1 MDHYAKSASLSAA
14 SASVDFL
21 LDQVAFA
28 LLMKEVEKKMKP
40 HGIEFFL
47 RDMATVVEYYL
58 NNGDQRADDRYIVPE
73 DEYEPAPSLL
83 DSYLP
88 QSFKVNRQAA
98 FGMLYS
104 PERRLEDELSR
115 TGRGVANKIAVGMLR
130 RGKESGGAEG
140 AAS

>member
-1 MDHYAKSASLSAA
+1 MDHYAKSASFSAA
-14 SASVDFL
+14 SASLDFL

-40 HGIEFFL
+40 HGMEFFL

-58 NNGDQRADDRYIVPE
+58 NNGDQRADDKYIVPE

-104 PERRLEDELSR
+104 PEKRLEDELSR

-130 RGKESGGAEG
+130 RVKESDGA
-140 AAS
+140 